1 MSSSSGQLSVVCLMF
16 KMLVSMPPLVALS
29 IAIVCEVIATSSI
42 PKTEQFTKLMPSTV
56 VIIGYG
62 IAFFL
67 LSVTVKSMPVGIV
80 YAIWSGAG
88 IVLVAA
94 VGYFLYGQKLD
105 LAALVGIGFIL
116 TGVMI
121 VNLLSKTVGH

>member
-1 MSSSSGQLSVVCLMF
+1 MF

-42 PKTEQFTKLMPSTV
+42 PKTEQFTKMMPSTV

-121 VNLLSKTVGH
+121 VNLLSKVVGH

>member
-1 MSSSSGQLSVVCLMF
+1 MF

-67 LSVTVKSMPVGIV
+67 LSVTVKSMPVGLV

-105 LAALVGIGFIL
+105 LAAIVGIGFIL
-116 TGVMI
+116 TGVVI

>member
-1 MSSSSGQLSVVCLMF
+1 MF

-105 LAALVGIGFIL
+105 LAALIGIGFIL

>member
-1 MSSSSGQLSVVCLMF
+1 MF

-67 LSVTVKSMPVGIV
+67 LSVTVKSMPVGLV

-88 IVLVAA
+88 IGLVAA

-105 LAALVGIGFIL
+105 LAAIVGIGFIL

>member
-1 MSSSSGQLSVVCLMF
+1 MF

-42 PKTEQFTKLMPSTV
+42 PKTEQFTKMMPSTV

-105 LAALVGIGFIL
+105 LAALVGIGFHPHWCDDCEL
-116 TGVMI
+116 AV
-121 VNLLSKTVGH
+121 

>member
-1 MSSSSGQLSVVCLMF
+1 
-16 KMLVSMPPLVALS
+16 MPPLVALS

-67 LSVTVKSMPVGIV
+67 LSVTVKSMSVGIV